1 MNRTVVVI
9 LVLFL
14 TGILFTA
21 GCTSSMSSGST
32 PPQTTVS
39 QNTPIAT
46 TAVSVVKTAHAGG
59 ILLLEKQINTQ
70 SGYQDTYTKFAFRDL
85 GYEYLYP
92 NDAFKISVDSD
103 KPVNVLVIDKTD
115 EIKFSSVKPVWNTVL
130 KRDQYDY
137 SPLVP
142 VISQSNVIDKEM
154 TFTITD
160 KSEYFLIIDP
170 RFASEQAG
178 WDGTRHDPV
187 LIYVKVV
194 KI

>member
-1 MNRTVVVI
+1 MDRKRTAI
-9 LVLFL
+9 LFLVLF
-14 TGILFTA
+14 GVLFTA
-21 GCTSSMSSGST
+21 GCTLSSSSGQTST
-32 PPQTTVS
+32 PAVVS
-39 QNTPIAT
+39 QNTPVAT
-46 TAVSVVKTAHAGG
+46 TAVSVVKTTSPRG

-70 SGYQDTYTKFAFRDL
+70 SGYQNTFTKFAFRDL

-92 NDAFKISVDSD
+92 NDAFRIIVDSD

-115 EIKFSSVKPVWNTVL
+115 EIKFSSVKPEWNTVL
-130 KRDQYDY
+130 KKDQYDY

-142 VISQSNVIDKEM
+142 VLSQSNVIEKEM

-178 WDGTRHDPV
+178 WEGTRHDPV
-187 LIYVKVV
+187 FISVQVI